1 MNEKVFQIDASGERV
16 LIEIENISGK
26 ELVISIGNIMNVFV
40 DTLAQASGDKTRIDS
55 AITLMKIMLEKIEDE
70 RLGKER

>member
-16 LIEIENISGK
+16 LIEIENINGK
-26 ELVISIGNIMNVFV
+26 ELLVSIGNIMNVFV
-40 DTLAQASGDKTRIDS
+40 DTLVQASGDKIRIDS
-55 AITLMKIMLEKIEDE
+55 AITLMKIMLEEIEDE